1 MIANSKNMN
10 FTTNEVAQ
18 LDESLLNMSTGEQI
32 RPSNRA
38 HATSKQ
44 VKRKFENLIHQ
55 QALVDNLAY
64 TSFEEAPGADKNLHT

>member
-18 LDESLLNMSTGEQI
+18 LDESLLNMSTGEHI

-55 QALVDNLAY
+55 QA
-64 TSFEEAPGADKNLHT
+64 